1 MQQADWLRAISTWS
15 PLRIAAGCRLHK
27 EATRLIQ
34 EGRIDPD
41 DPATTSVQDIL
52 DVLST
57 SNADPDLDELPWQNA
72 PPICKAT
79 CKLVADATRG
89 WHRTTNWLHHRG
101 VKEVVYAV
109 LFVVVRLEKK
119 ANESLPDVTE
129 SEGGPRDGCGG
140 GGGGG
145 GGGVETIDEGGVATG
160 NEAISA
166 GESSSSSSASAGTSA
181 GARVDDA
188 NDDGD
193 GDGGAGDGDG
203 GTTPTTST
211 SKPLPPGGA
220 GEGKAP
226 PPPVA
231 AKKPKMGPPPVVA
244 RAASAAADGDGDAPA
259 PAKPG
264 EKIRSF

>member
-1 MQQADWLRAISTWS
+1 MTHTDRLLCPVGSQLPPPYTTDIFALCSNLMTSYFTFDDVMLLLFNFFNYFIGEWFFPVDEDGDGGMNALSTEPPAS
-15 PLRIAAGCRLHK
+15 VMVSRRPSLHPSLNPIAADTIG
-27 EATRLIQ
+27 
-34 EGRIDPD
+34 
-41 DPATTSVQDIL
+41 
-52 DVLST
+52 
-57 SNADPDLDELPWQNA
+57 ADE
-72 PPICKAT
+72 
-79 CKLVADATRG
+79 
-89 WHRTTNWLHHRG
+89 
-101 VKEVVYAV
+101 
-109 LFVVVRLEKK
+109 
-119 ANESLPDVTE
+119 
-129 SEGGPRDGCGG
+129 DGSGG